1 MKPASCFTTN
11 DLVAKIPGLTLR
23 MVQWWDEIGVIAPTS
38 KDGHMRQYTL
48 HEAVCIAICYA
59 LRRKGIHL
67 FEVRKLIKRLMKPD
81 FAFDQTQYLLTDRST
96 FRVLAD
102 RDEML
107 ELIKKS
113 RSGMHLVSI
122 GDQINLLAR

>member
-1 MKPASCFTTN
+1 MPTPTCFTSN
-11 DLVAKIPGLTLR
+11 DLVAAIPGLTLR
-23 MVQWWDEIGVIAPTS
+23 MVQWWDEVGVIVPTS
-38 KDGHMRQYTL
+38 KDAHMRQYTL

-67 FEVRKLIKRLMKPD
+67 RDVRVLIKRLMKPN
-81 FAFDQTQYLLTDRST
+81 FAFDQSQYLLTDSST

-102 RDEML
+102 RDEL
-107 ELIKKS
+107 FDLIKKA
-113 RSGMHLVSI
+113 RSGMYLVSI